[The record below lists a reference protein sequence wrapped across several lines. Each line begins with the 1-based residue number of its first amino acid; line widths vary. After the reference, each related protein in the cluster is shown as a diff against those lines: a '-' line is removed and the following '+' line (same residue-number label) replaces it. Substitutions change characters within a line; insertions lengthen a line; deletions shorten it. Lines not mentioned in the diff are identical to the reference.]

1 MTNRC
6 TILAQL
12 IAVFLSCCSLVPLQ
26 GVEFWAANTDAQ
38 ALDNSDALNKIQMGA
53 QLTRGLG
60 NSLTSTVVPAAAE

>member
-1 MTNRC
+1 M
-6 TILAQL
+6 
-12 IAVFLSCCSLVPLQ
+12 PLQ